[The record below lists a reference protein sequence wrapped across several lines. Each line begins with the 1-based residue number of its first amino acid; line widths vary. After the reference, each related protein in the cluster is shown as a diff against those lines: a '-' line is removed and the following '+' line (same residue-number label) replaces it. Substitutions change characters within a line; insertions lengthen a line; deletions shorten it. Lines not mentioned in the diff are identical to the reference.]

1 MDPRSQRAKQMAL
14 DNLKIIEALIQKLKE
29 RIPEP
34 ATKPEPEEFY
44 TMKEVDSPETDYSFV
59 KM

>member
-14 DNLKIIEALIQKLKE
+14 DNLKIIEQLIQRLKQL
-29 RIPEP
+29 EP
-34 ATKPEPEEFY
+34 AKPQLEEFY
-44 TMKEVDSPETDYSFV
+44 TVKEVDSPETDYSFV

>member
-14 DNLKIIEALIQKLKE
+14 DNLKLIEQLIQKLKE

-34 ATKPEPEEFY
+34 AIKPEPEPEEFY
-44 TMKEVDSPETDYSFV
+44 TMKEVD
-59 KM
+59 

>member
-14 DNLKIIEALIQKLKE
+14 DNLKLIEQLIQRLKQL
-29 RIPEP
+29 EP
-34 ATKPEPEEFY
+34 TKPQPEEFY
-44 TMKEVDSPETDYSFV
+44 TVKEVDSPETDYFFV

>member
-1 MDPRSQRAKQMAL
+1 MAL